1 MKKIFI
7 YFLFFL
13 SLIFLTSTSMLF
25 AQISLK
31 DAEKR
36 ATKSLRAVSSCYL
49 SLSSVDRQYVTGD
62 SLSAAQNFYNDAIND
77 LNMSKSG
84 DRGNKN
90 YYENMAINN
99 FLLSE
104 SASEMA
110 LRVAKQQARIAR
122 NSGRKVGAS
131 CL

>member
-49 SLSSVDRQYVTGD
+49 SLSSVDRERVTKL
-62 SLSAAQNFYNDAIND
+62 LSDVQTFYNDAIND
-77 LNMSKSG
+77 LNVSKSG
-84 DRGNKN
+84 DRGFKD
-90 YYENMAINN
+90 YYENSAINK
-99 FLLSE
+99 FIHSDSLSE
-104 SASEMA
+104 LA
-110 LRVAKQQARIAR
+110 LRVGKQQAKLAR
-122 NSGRKVGAS
+122 DSGRKGGAS